1 MNIHADK
8 DVKAHKVTPMM
19 KQFLGIKAEAEPD
32 VLLFFRMGDFY
43 ELFFDDAIHAAEA
56 LDIALTKRGKHN
68 GFDIPMC
75 GVPVH
80 ASETYL
86 HRLIKKGFKVAI
98 CEQTETPAEAKKR
111 GYKAIVNREI
121 VRVVTP
127 GTLTEETLLDAR
139 GQNFIL
145 SIYKSLLGEY
155 AIAWADISDGSF
167 NVSEVDSMNL
177 PSKLA
182 ALSPSEVIIPE
193 LLYQDSEFLKTLHL
207 SDTSLTPQPAIKFN
221 YRSAEAHLKKC
232 FNVKSLQG
240 FGSFTKVE
248 ISAAGALL
256 NYLELTQAGNKVQ
269 LSNLKHNSTSNY
281 LIIDPATRASLEID
295 RNQRGHKGGSLLSVV
310 DRTVTGAGARL
321 LKQRLNSPLVDSCE
335 INKRLDSV
343 GFFIKKDELLL
354 KLRTELKKMGDMARS
369 VGRLGLGRGSP
380 KDILT
385 LSQGLMLCQEIENF
399 FHDVTDL
406 KKIDNVFNAVK
417 KLKISNNSELFRFA
431 VEASEA
437 FLPDAP
443 LNLRQGGF
451 IATGWSSELD
461 ELKILRSDSRQHIA
475 NLQAEYIEVSSIPTL
490 KVKHNNI
497 LGYFIEVT
505 PKYSDKM
512 DDDHLKEIFI
522 HRQTLGSCVRYTT
535 TDLADLDSRI
545 TTARDRAL
553 ALEIDIFQEFV
564 ARLIFL
570 TEEIREVA
578 LALATLDVLSAAS
591 IWATETTAIRPLVDN
606 STAFSV
612 KEGRHPVVE
621 KSLSKLPDK
630 NFTPNDCELD
640 AEINLGPRLTL
651 ITGPNMAG
659 KSTYLRQNA
668 LIVILAQSGFYVP
681 ATAAKIGIVDRL
693 FSRVGASDDLSRG
706 QSTFMVEMLETA
718 AILNLATNRSFVIL
732 DEIGRG
738 TSTFDGLAIAWSVA
752 DHLFEINQSRTLFAT
767 HYHELTKMIESTD
780 GTKNVSLKAKE
791 WDGELIFLH
800 DLIAGAADRSYGIQV
815 AKLAGLP
822 VAALRRAQDVLSLLE
837 SDHKNKGSIIADLP
851 LFDVKAPSQNVQ
863 KSETLEL
870 IKSLNTD
877 ELTPRAALDF
887 LYELKMK
894 LQ

>member
-1 MNIHADK
+1 MNIQADK

-19 KQFLGIKAEAEPD
+19 KQFLSIKAEAGPD

-75 GVPVH
+75 GVPAH

-111 GYKAIVNREI
+111 GYKAVVNREI

-127 GTLTEETLLDAR
+127 GTLTEESLLDAR
-139 GQNFIL
+139 GQNIIL

-167 NVSEVDSMNL
+167 NVSEVDPMNL

-182 ALSPSEVIIPE
+182 AFSPSEVIIPE

-207 SDTSLTPQPAIKFN
+207 RDTSLTPQPAIKFN
-221 YRSAEAHLKKC
+221 YRSAEAHLQKC

-240 FGSFTKVE
+240 FGSFTKAE

-256 NYLELTQAGNKVQ
+256 NYLELTQAGNSVQ
-269 LSNLKHNSTSNY
+269 LSNLKQNSTSNY
-281 LIIDPATRASLEID
+281 LLIDPATRTSLEID
-295 RNQRGHKGGSLLSVV
+295 RNQRGLKDGSLLSVV
-310 DRTVTGAGARL
+310 DRTITGAGARL
-321 LKQRLNSPLVDSCE
+321 LKQRLNSPLIDSCE

-343 GFFIKKDELLL
+343 DFFVKKDELLL
-354 KLRTELKKMGDMARS
+354 KLRTELKKTGDMARS
-369 VGRLGLGRGSP
+369 VSRLGLGRGSP

-417 KLKISNNSELFRFA
+417 KLKISNNSKLFRFA
-431 VEASEA
+431 VEASKA
-437 FLPDAP
+437 FLSDAP

-451 IATGWSSELD
+451 IASGWSSELD

-475 NLQAEYIEVSSIPTL
+475 NLQAEYREVSSIPTL

-497 LGYFIEVT
+497 LGYFIEIT

-512 DDDHLKEIFI
+512 NDGHLKEIFI

-553 ALEIDIFQEFV
+553 ALEIDIFQRFV
-564 ARLIFL
+564 ARSIFL

-591 IWATETTAIRPLVDN
+591 IWAIETNAIRPSVDN

-621 KSLSKLPDK
+621 KSLSRLPDL

-640 AEINLGPRLTL
+640 VEINLGPRLTL

-668 LIVILAQSGFYVP
+668 LMVILAQSGFYVP

-752 DHLFEINQSRTLFAT
+752 DHLFEINQCRTLFAT

-780 GTKNVSLKAKE
+780 GAKNVSLKAKE

-800 DLIAGAADRSYGIQV
+800 DLIAGAADKSYGIQV

-837 SDHKNKGSIIADLP
+837 SDHKDKGSIIADLP

-870 IKSLNTD
+870 IKNLNTD

>member
-1 MNIHADK
+1 MNIQADK

-19 KQFLGIKAEAEPD
+19 KQFLSIKAEAGPD

-43 ELFFDDAIHAAEA
+43 ELFFDDAIHAAEV

>member
-1 MNIHADK
+1 MNIQADK

-19 KQFLGIKAEAEPD
+19 KQFLSIKAEAGPD

-75 GVPVH
+75 GVPAH

-111 GYKAIVNREI
+111 GYKAVVNREI

-127 GTLTEETLLDAR
+127 GTLTEESLLDAR
-139 GQNFIL
+139 GQNIIL

-167 NVSEVDSMNL
+167 NVSEVDPMNL

-182 ALSPSEVIIPE
+182 AFSPSEVIIPE

-207 SDTSLTPQPAIKFN
+207 RDTSLTPQPAIKFN
-221 YRSAEAHLKKC
+221 YRSAEAHLQKC

-240 FGSFTKVE
+240 FGSFTKAE

-256 NYLELTQAGNKVQ
+256 NYLELTQAGNSVQ
-269 LSNLKHNSTSNY
+269 LSNLKQNSTSNY
-281 LIIDPATRASLEID
+281 LLIDPATRTSLEID
-295 RNQRGHKGGSLLSVV
+295 RNQRGLKDGSLLSVV
-310 DRTVTGAGARL
+310 DRTITGAGARL
-321 LKQRLNSPLVDSCE
+321 LKQRLNSPLIDSCE

-343 GFFIKKDELLL
+343 DFFVKKDELLL
-354 KLRTELKKMGDMARS
+354 KLRTELKKTGDMARS
-369 VGRLGLGRGSP
+369 VSRLGLGRGSP

-417 KLKISNNSELFRFA
+417 KLKISNNSKLFRFA
-431 VEASEA
+431 VEASKA

-451 IATGWSSELD
+451 IASGWSSELD

-475 NLQAEYIEVSSIPTL
+475 NLQAEYREVSSIPTL

-497 LGYFIEVT
+497 LGYFIEIT

-512 DDDHLKEIFI
+512 NDGHLKEIFI

-553 ALEIDIFQEFV
+553 ALEIDIFQRFV
-564 ARLIFL
+564 ARSIFL

-591 IWATETTAIRPLVDN
+591 IWAIETNAIRPSVDN

-621 KSLSKLPDK
+621 KSLSRLPDL

-640 AEINLGPRLTL
+640 VEINLGPRLTL

-668 LIVILAQSGFYVP
+668 LMVILAQSGFYVP

-752 DHLFEINQSRTLFAT
+752 DHLFEINQCRTLFAT

-780 GTKNVSLKAKE
+780 GAKNVSLKAKE

-800 DLIAGAADRSYGIQV
+800 DLIAGAADKSYGIQV

-837 SDHKNKGSIIADLP
+837 SDHKDKGSIIADLP

-870 IKSLNTD
+870 IKNLNTD

>member
-1 MNIHADK
+1 MNIQADK

-19 KQFLGIKAEAEPD
+19 KQFLSIKAEAGPD

-75 GVPVH
+75 GVPAH

-111 GYKAIVNREI
+111 GYKAVVNREI

-127 GTLTEETLLDAR
+127 GTLTEESLLDAR
-139 GQNFIL
+139 GQNIIL

-167 NVSEVDSMNL
+167 NVSEVDPMNL

-182 ALSPSEVIIPE
+182 AFSPSEVIIPE

-207 SDTSLTPQPAIKFN
+207 RDTSLTPQPAIKFN
-221 YRSAEAHLKKC
+221 YRSAEAHLQKC

-240 FGSFTKVE
+240 FGSFTKAE

-256 NYLELTQAGNKVQ
+256 NYLELTQAGNRVQ
-269 LSNLKHNSTSNY
+269 LSNLKQNSTSNY
-281 LIIDPATRASLEID
+281 LLIDPATRTSLEID
-295 RNQRGHKGGSLLSVV
+295 RNQRGLKDGSLLSVV
-310 DRTVTGAGARL
+310 DRTITGAGARL
-321 LKQRLNSPLVDSCE
+321 LKQRLNSPLIDSCE

-343 GFFIKKDELLL
+343 DFFVKKDELLL
-354 KLRTELKKMGDMARS
+354 KLRTELKKTGDMARS
-369 VGRLGLGRGSP
+369 VSRLGLGRGSP

-417 KLKISNNSELFRFA
+417 KLKISNNSKLFRFA
-431 VEASEA
+431 VEASKA

-451 IATGWSSELD
+451 IASGWSSELD

-475 NLQAEYIEVSSIPTL
+475 NLQAEYREVSSIPTL

-497 LGYFIEVT
+497 LGYFIEIT

-512 DDDHLKEIFI
+512 NDGHLKEIFI

-553 ALEIDIFQEFV
+553 ALEIDIFQRFV
-564 ARLIFL
+564 ARSIFL

-591 IWATETTAIRPLVDN
+591 IWAIETNAIRPSVDN

-621 KSLSKLPDK
+621 KSLSRLPDL

-640 AEINLGPRLTL
+640 VEINLGPRLTL

-668 LIVILAQSGFYVP
+668 LMVILAQSGFYVP

-752 DHLFEINQSRTLFAT
+752 DHLFEINQCRTLFAT

-780 GTKNVSLKAKE
+780 GAKNVSLKAKE

-800 DLIAGAADRSYGIQV
+800 DLIAGAADKSYGIQV

-837 SDHKNKGSIIADLP
+837 SDHKDKGSIIADLP

-870 IKSLNTD
+870 IKNLNTD

>member
-431 VEASEA
+431 VDASEA